1 MNLSDLI
8 QRDPAPRPWAEGDN
22 IPWHEPAFSARML
35 REHLSQEHDAA
46 SRRTFRI
53 DAHVAWIHEHVLAGR
68 PQARVLD
75 LGCGPGLYSSRLA
88 RLGHAC
94 VGIDYSPASI
104 AYAREQAV
112 AEGLAIRYEL
122 ADIREAEY
130 GAADP
135 GARFDLAML
144 LYGEPNVF
152 RREHALRILR
162 KAHAALAPGGLLL
175 LEPHHWAAIERMGRA
190 GRSWWS
196 SSNSVYA
203 SAPHIALEESFW
215 TPEDG
220 IATIRYYVLDG
231 ATGMVTRFAQSLQA
245 YTAEGYAALMAE
257 AGFVDATTYPSL
269 NGQPDASQADMFA
282 LVARKPS

>member
-1 MNLSDLI
+1 
-8 QRDPAPRPWAEGDN
+8 
-22 IPWHEPAFSARML
+22 ML

-46 SRRTFRI
+46 SRRAVKI
-53 DAHVAWIHEHVLAGR
+53 DAHVAWIHGHILAGR
-68 PQARVLD
+68 SQARVLD

-104 AYAREQAV
+104 AYAREQA
-112 AEGLAIRYEL
+112 AKEGLPVRYEL

-135 GARFDLAML
+135 GAADLGAPFDLAML

-175 LEPHHWAAIERMGRA
+175 LEPHHWAAIERMGRE

-196 SSNSVYA
+196 SSTSVYA
-203 SAPHIALEESFW
+203 SAPHIVLQESFW